1 MKHLLSIQDLS
12 CVGRCSLTVALPTI
26 SAMGVR
32 CSVLPTA
39 VLSTHTAFPNP
50 DVVSLT
56 ERIGTFA
63 DHWQENNICFDAI
76 SVGYLSDPEQGEAVS
91 RLLDRFD
98 APVILDPVM
107 GDHGKLYS
115 RITAAHL
122 AAVKKLC
129 AKADVLLPNVTEAAF
144 LTGLPYREAMDEAYL
159 KELAEKLLDLGAKS
173 VIITG
178 THYHAGQI
186 GFFGADRNGTFSY
199 EAGLVDR
206 KFHGTG
212 DLFAAVLAGA
222 LAQEKTLYDSAKLS
236 AEFVRRCVLSTK
248 ESTPHGVEFEKELGW
263 LFSSLSSTETIYG
276 R

>member
-56 ERIGTFA
+56 ERISTFA

-186 GFFGADRNGTFSY
+186 GFIGADRNGTFSY